1 MSENPSNDDKSQN
14 ALSDLLDD
22 ALKDFEDSSE
32 ATAPSTISEVPAYS
46 ISDNFLNQSIE
57 ETMKSFMNGDQ
68 ADLAAGLQEFMLG
81 ESGSDLQAVIQESL
95 KNLTEAKMNLPEGS
109 DMTSMFANMGM
120 QDNLEEDM
128 LPMLM
133 QFMQPLLS
141 KEVLYPS
148 IKELCDKF
156 PTWLEEHEPTFDK
169 EEFDR

>member
-14 ALSDLLDD
+14 ELSELLDD
-22 ALKDFEDSSE
+22 ALKDFEDSGE
-32 ATAPSTISEVPAYS
+32 ATAPPTVSEVPTYS
-46 ISDNFLNQSIE
+46 LSDNFLNQSIE

-95 KNLTEAKMNLPEGS
+95 KNLTEAKMNLPDGS

-141 KEVLYPS
+141 KEVLSPS

-156 PTWLEEHEPTFDK
+156 PKWFEEHEPTLDK